1 MNLLDKLIQSL
12 NKTTESIQPQPDCW
26 IGNYPNDNHD
36 GDFCRSCCQKH
47 VDTLLSGFHPS
58 TEDDVKSTPLNKS
71 ELEAIEFAPPFVDG
85 GWGSENDRLPI
96 CITCGGWITS
106 TLTDSTVISELE
118 HYIQHADSI
127 DLSQPNQAYGLLIV
141 LDGVYSEKS
150 IELQNILLE
159 KLKFS
164 LF

>member
-71 ELEAIEFAPPFVDG
+71 ELEAIEFAPPLLTVVGVLKMIDYLFVLLVG
-85 GWGSENDRLPI
+85 AGLPLLLPI
-96 CITCGGWITS
+96 
-106 TLTDSTVISELE
+106 V
-118 HYIQHADSI
+118 
-127 DLSQPNQAYGLLIV
+127 P
-141 LDGVYSEKS
+141 
-150 IELQNILLE
+150 
-159 KLKFS
+159 
-164 LF
+164 LFLN

>member
-26 IGNYPNDNHD
+26 IGNYPNDTHY

-47 VDTLLSGFHPS
+47 VDTLLSGFHPA
-58 TEDDVKSTPLNKS
+58 TEDDVKSTPLDKS
-71 ELEAIEFAPPFVDG
+71 ELQAIQDNPPFVDG

-96 CITCGGWITS
+96 CITCGCWITS
-106 TLTDSTVISELE
+106 VLTDSTVISELE
-118 HYIQHADSI
+118 HYIQNANSL

-141 LDGVYSEKS
+141 LDGVYSEES
-150 IELQNILLE
+150 IALQNTLLE